1 MNCEVCELK
10 ELVVEQF
17 EIREVLRCILHTI
30 IFHRALGLVR
40 PRDINCEL
48 FELTYVQCGVPEV
61 EKEIEEK
68 ITEFISKISK
78 HPNRRS
84 HQVCL
89 SFYETKDKQPAWFSS
104 KTERVYWE
112 RWFINLQ
119 ITNQRVNMKPNQT
132 KVGFDPGEKLSS
144 LEEKKLHRTALE
156 ASIRE
161 NLFQIIKFVN
171 EKMDHL
177 PHIPPNAEG
186 ISYPYEITILSSSE
200 SSLDMLKRMLQT
212 GHQTTLS

>member
-1 MNCEVCELK
+1 MNCESCELK
-10 ELVVEQF
+10 ELEVEQF

-30 IFHRALGLVR
+30 FFHRALGLVR
-40 PRDINCEL
+40 PRDVDCEL
-48 FELTYVQCGVPEV
+48 FELTYVQCGVAEV

-68 ITEFISKISK
+68 INEFITKVSK
-78 HPNRRS
+78 HPNRRN
-84 HQVCL
+84 QICL
-89 SFYETKDKQPAWFSS
+89 SFYEMKSKQSAWSSS

-119 ITNQRVNMKPNQT
+119 IINQRMNT
-132 KVGFDPGEKLSS
+132 KSKHTRVGSDHGEFS
-144 LEEKKLHRTALE
+144 LEEKKLHRSALE

-161 NLFQIIKFVN
+161 NLLRIIKFAN

-177 PHIPPNAEG
+177 PHIPPNFEG
-186 ISYPYEITILSSSE
+186 ISYPYEIAILSSAE
-200 SSLDMLKRMLQT
+200 SSLDILKRMLQT